1 MTILLIEDEPKT
13 QAHIKQGLEENGYSV
28 DAASD
33 GTEGKR
39 MAMVG
44 AYNLII
50 SDIILPGLSG
60 LELCRELRQNQIQT
74 PLLMLTA
81 LGGVGHVVEGLDS
94 GADDYLAKPF
104 EFSELLA
111 RIRTLTKRTRET
123 TSSQVLAVADLEMDL
138 SARIVRRGDRDIQLT
153 AREYALLECLLRNK
167 GKVLSKQEILRQVW
181 RLDFDTGT
189 NMVEVYVNYLRR
201 KVDRDFPVKLIHTQ
215 FGLGYLIRQPQ

>member
-39 MAMVG
+39 MAMAG

>member
-33 GTEGKR
+33 GAEGKR